1 MCSFVKIYHGD
12 YDRKK
17 LAKKLSFTNPYDIV
31 KAARTIGDDGGKK
44 KALSVILEAYNNEN
58 TVDPLGVKF

>member
-17 LAKKLSFTNPYDIV
+17 LIKKLSVTEPYDVV
-31 KAARTIGDDGGKK
+31 KAARTIGVDGGKK
-44 KALSVILEAYNNEN
+44 KALSVILKAYNNEN